1 MAGGNGK
8 IWLILFMVLAIPG
21 SLALIFFL
29 QAGFIF
35 IILGLMPAL
44 VAYFVDGYT
53 GKPTFKCVLFCNMSG
68 MLPTFNDVLRSESAA
83 ATMQNLMGDGYT
95 WFLVYGGAMCGY
107 GLLLFARV
115 FTQIALTVAD
125 QTRVEML
132 TKKQEQLTEE
142 WGEDVKSRQMQ
153 PSVVSG

>member
-1 MAGGNGK
+1 MANKGK
-8 IWLILFMVLAIPG
+8 VGLVLFMALAIPG

-35 IILGLMPAL
+35 IVFGLMPAL
-44 VAYFVDGYT
+44 VAYFVDGYE

-83 ATMQNLMGDGYT
+83 ATMQNLMGDAYT

-115 FTQIALTVAD
+115 LTQIAFTVAD
-125 QTRVEML
+125 QARIDIL
-132 TKKQEQLTEE
+132 TKKQEQLVQE
-142 WGEDVKSRQMQ
+142 WGEDVKNPQIQ
-153 PSVVSG
+153 PML